1 MISDERRL
9 AYLLLRLRVLEQRD
23 MSEHELPIVQVALAF
38 LRRTIRE
45 LSHRLHD
52 ADYQRRSGDPI
63 PVWPLVQ
70 EHGRAQGSEF

>member
-1 MISDERRL
+1 MLPDERRL

-23 MSEHELPIVQVALAF
+23 VSDHELPIVEAGLEF

-52 ADYQRRSGDPI
+52 GDYQRRGGHPNAAR
-63 PVWPLVQ
+63 PPMP
-70 EHGRAQGSEF
+70 EHPGVGGSEF